1 MNHDEAM
8 QEMATERYLLD
19 ELSTELREAFEEHM
33 FDCQECAFDVRA
45 GNVFLT
51 EAKVQLPAIV
61 ASAEAAEPARPQASP
76 DANPAPR
83 KPKKPWWSFLAAPA
97 FAVPAFAMLLGV
109 VAFQNVSTIPALRSA
124 ATQPRMLPW
133 SSLHMGTR
141 GAEPTVVQADRKQ
154 GAVILIDLPQQPVYT
169 SYAVDLF
176 DPQGKRIWTRTVVAS
191 SQGDSGT
198 GTFSL
203 LIPGAG
209 LEQGSYALN
218 LAGISPQ
225 GARTELGRRSLD
237 VHLDQ

>member
-1 MNHDEAM
+1 MNHDEAV

-19 ELSTELREAFEEHM
+19 ELSPELREAFEEHM

-61 ASAEAAEPARPQASP
+61 AAPAATEAARPEANPQAY
-76 DANPAPR
+76 PALR
-83 KPKKPWWSFLAAPA
+83 QPKKTWWSFLTAPA
-97 FAVPAFAMLLGV
+97 FAAPAFAMLLAV
-109 VAFQNVSTIPALRSA
+109 IAFQNISTIPSLRSA
-124 ATQPRMLPW
+124 ATEPRMLPW
-133 SSLHMGTR
+133 TSLHMGTR

-154 GAVILIDLPQQPVYT
+154 GAVILIELPQQPVYT

-176 DPQGKRIWTRTVVAS
+176 DPQGKRIWTQTVTAS
-191 SQGDSGT
+191 QNDGAGT
-198 GTFSL
+198 LSL

>member
-1 MNHDEAM
+1 MNHDEAV

-19 ELSTELREAFEEHM
+19 ELSPELREAFEEHM

-51 EAKVQLPAIV
+51 EAKVQLPAIM
-61 ASAEAAEPARPQASP
+61 AAAAPAESARPEASRE
-76 DANPAPR
+76 PR
-83 KPKKPWWSFLAAPA
+83 QIKKPWWSFLTAPA

-109 VAFQNVSTIPALRSA
+109 IAFQNVSTIPSLRSA
-124 ATQPRMLPW
+124 ATEPRMLPW

-141 GAEPTVVQADRKQ
+141 GAEPTVVRADRKQ

-169 SYAVDLF
+169 SYAVDLY
-176 DPQGKRIWTRTVVAS
+176 DPQGKRIWTQTVTAS
-191 SQGDSGT
+191 SPNDGGAGT
-198 GTFSL
+198 LSL

-209 LEQGSYALN
+209 LEQGSYSLN

-225 GARTELGRRSLD
+225 GARTELGRRALD
-237 VHLDQ
+237 VHFNE

>member
-1 MNHDEAM
+1 MNHDEAV

-19 ELSTELREAFEEHM
+19 ELSPELREAFEEHM

-51 EAKVQLPAIV
+51 EAKVQLPGIV
-61 ASAEAAEPARPQASP
+61 AAAAAARPEANP
-76 DANPAPR
+76 DASPAPR
-83 KPKKPWWSFLAAPA
+83 QPKKPWWSFLTAPA
-97 FAVPAFAMLLGV
+97 FAVPAFAMLLAV
-109 VAFQNVSTIPALRSA
+109 VAFQNVLTIPSLRSA
-124 ATQPRMLPW
+124 ATEPRMLPW

-169 SYAVDLF
+169 SYAVDLY
-176 DPQGKRIWTRTVVAS
+176 DPQGKKIWSQTVTAS
-191 SQGDSGT
+191 SQSDGGAGT
-198 GTFSL
+198 LSL

-209 LEQGSYALN
+209 LEQGSYSLN

-225 GARTELGRRSLD
+225 GARTELGRRTLD
-237 VHLDQ
+237 VHFNE